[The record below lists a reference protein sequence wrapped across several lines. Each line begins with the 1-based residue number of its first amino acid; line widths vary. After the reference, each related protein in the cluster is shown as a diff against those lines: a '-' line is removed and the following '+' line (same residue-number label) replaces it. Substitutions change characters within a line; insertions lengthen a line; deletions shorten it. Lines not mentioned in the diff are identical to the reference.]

1 MWGCAVRHK
10 QKAKKF
16 EIKIPFDEIRCRNA
30 PVKSI
35 CRIVWVYLLRENLS
49 LMHLEKGEE
58 IKQKVTNESRK
69 KLNVN
74 ELEVLNALLS
84 AIPRICCF
92 FCHYAML
99 VDLEFHSQLISSQ
112 RGTFV
117 IYLRLIK
124 KINLTRCLDTLI
136 TKCLSVTVDNNFW
149 QVLQATIKCGCAI
162 KVDENAVLSFMTWK
176 LW

>member
-92 FCHYAML
+92 LPLCDACWSWISLAIDFLTARHFC
-99 VDLEFHSQLISSQ
+99 DLFA
-112 RGTFV
+112 TD
-117 IYLRLIK
+117 K